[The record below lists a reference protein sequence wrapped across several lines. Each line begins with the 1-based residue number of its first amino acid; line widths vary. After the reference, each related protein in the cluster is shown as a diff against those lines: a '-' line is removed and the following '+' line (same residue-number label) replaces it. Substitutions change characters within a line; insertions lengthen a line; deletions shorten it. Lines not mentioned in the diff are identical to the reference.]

1 MKLEGAGRA
10 QDEVK
15 GKNKRKGSCLMIE
28 PVRDEEDD
36 DSESKIEEI

>member
-28 PVRDEEDD
+28 SVRDEEDD
-36 DSESKIEEI
+36 DSESKTEDV